1 MNTVTSK
8 FIYIFAILL
17 SFSLYIEYTSAGSI
31 FGDDTTNT
39 TTTMRPTTTK
49 RPMSGATT
57 EKAYYTV
64 IGSVLIA
71 IAVCRYS
78 I

>member
-1 MNTVTSK
+1 MNIVTSK

-39 TTTMRPTTTK
+39 TPKMTTTTPK

>member
-1 MNTVTSK
+1 MNTVTWK

-17 SFSLYIEYTSAGSI
+17 SFSLYIEYTSAGSM
-31 FGDDTTNT
+31 FGDETTNT
-39 TTTMRPTTTK
+39 TPKMTTTTAR
-49 RPMSGATT
+49 RPMSGATM
-57 EKAYYTV
+57 ERAYYTV

>member
-1 MNTVTSK
+1 MNSVPSK
-8 FIYIFAILL
+8 FIYIFAIILL
-17 SFSLYIEYTSAGSI
+17 FSLYIEYTNAGSI
-31 FGDDTTNT
+31 FGSDTPNS
-39 TTTMRPTTTK
+39 TTTMKPTTTSK
-49 RPMSGATT
+49 PSSGATM

-71 IAVCRYS
+71 ITVCRYS